1 MTDILENMDV
11 FTRNVPEGV
20 QLHVF
25 LDQQIEAGD
34 AFALQLVAERAMLM
48 TDQDRTRASA
58 YMAIGYYTDLGEE
71 HRLAAWLLALEMG
84 QMRGLNALAAKFA
97 HYSPQQ
103 ALFQALPNLWA
114 EVRDEELIAYQ
125 PARPVRHDGVIHWDE
140 AFVRLDPYLTPGL
153 VANLAAAFPTAPLYV
168 RLDPAFASGNR
179 PREYLVEEVLVPAD
193 PTWWRTLGIHRGE
206 AKGSHYEIQAP
217 EDPKSD
223 LQSFLDYRVRSVR
236 TLEVHAQR
244 TKDDYL
250 SMMVEELVDHRETS
264 GFLLGRCIHWDTEA
278 LKGTAPEVAPVK
290 HLDLAINVYSG
301 AAAEQRLSKSLASGR
316 VTDATFRTHLLR
328 IEGIPAQA
336 LLAVAAHFFV
346 SSVLLAEWFKDQF
359 RRLE

>member
-1 MTDILENMDV
+1 MTDILEHMDA
-11 FTRNVPEGV
+11 FTRNIPGGV

-34 AFALQLVAERAMLM
+34 AFALQLVTERAMLM

-58 YMAIGYYTDLGEE
+58 YMEIGYYTGLAED
-71 HRLAAWLLALEMG
+71 HRLAAWLLTLEMG
-84 QMRGLNALAAKFA
+84 QMLELDALASRFA
-97 HYSPQQ
+97 RYSPNQ

-114 EVRDEELIAYQ
+114 EVRDEELIGYQ
-125 PARPVRHDGVIHWDE
+125 PARRVRHDGVIHWDG
-140 AFVRLDPYLTPGL
+140 AFVRLDPYLTPDM

-168 RLDPAFASGNR
+168 RLDPDFTSGSR
-179 PREYLVEEVLVPAD
+179 PREYLVEAVLVPAD
-193 PTWWRTLGIHRGE
+193 PSWWRTLGIHRGE
-206 AKGSHYEIQAP
+206 AKGSHYEIQDP
-217 EDPKSD
+217 KDPKSD
-223 LQSFLDYRVRSVR
+223 MQSFLDYRVRGAR

-250 SMMVEELVDHRETS
+250 SMMVEELVDLRETS

-278 LKGTAPEVAPVK
+278 LKDTAPEVALVK

-301 AAAEQRLSKSLASGR
+301 VAAAQRLSKSVARGR
-316 VTDATFRTHLLR
+316 VTDAIFRTHLLR

-336 LLAVAAHFFV
+336 LLAVAEHFFV

-359 RRLE
+359 RRPE